1 MKKNVFISYSR
12 KDEILI
18 SKFRQEERGR
28 EFEILIDDEEIVLNE
43 AWQDTIIK
51 KINDSNGAILFISK
65 NALKKDSPI
74 RTLELPLIAK
84 KLKDK
89 KDDFHFFPI
98 FAEDIEQK
106 LLEKYSFTPEGFSKE
121 VNF

>member
-51 KINDSNGAILFISK
+51 KINDNFVKLFKSIKLISLVPYKAELTVLVSVSIDNLKEFSNVK
-65 NALKKDSPI
+65 
-74 RTLELPLIAK
+74 
-84 KLKDK
+84 
-89 KDDFHFFPI
+89 
-98 FAEDIEQK
+98 
-106 LLEKYSFTPEGFSKE
+106 
-121 VNF
+121 